1 MKLFK
6 NLFSSLALILVTGG
20 TLVLAWEYFRNKQL
34 FVVLLSNSI
43 VKGSM
48 RVLQTMG
55 IALLAVILGLVFF
68 VISLKIGSA
77 VRRSER
83 EKREAL
89 REQQREADELKRQLQ
104 KEAEEAKAE
113 AEEARAETERIR
125 LSFKKEEK
133 EEEKKED

>member
-6 NLFSSLALILVTGG
+6 NLFSSLALILITGG
-20 TLVLAWEYFRNKQL
+20 VLVLGWEYFRNKQL

-83 EKREAL
+83 EKKELL
-89 REQQREADELKRQLQ
+89 REQQKESEELKRQLR

-125 LSFKKEEK
+125 LSFGKK

>member
-6 NLFSSLALILVTGG
+6 NLFSSLALILITGG
-20 TLVLAWEYFRNKQL
+20 VLVLGWEYFRNKQL

-68 VISLKIGSA
+68 VISVKIGGA
-77 VRRSER
+77 VRRNER
-83 EKREAL
+83 EKKELL
-89 REQQREADELKRQLQ
+89 REQQKESEELKRQLR

-125 LSFKKEEK
+125 LSFGKKEED
-133 EEEKKED
+133 KKED

>member
-83 EKREAL
+83 EKKEAL
-89 REQQREADELKRQLQ
+89 REQQKESEELKRQLR

-113 AEEARAETERIR
+113 AEEAKAEAERIR
-125 LSFKKEEK
+125 LSFGKK